1 MTLGYAATIDFQ
13 LLFIKPVNDILIAH
27 RQRTETKSSEKGSST
42 PNSGTQ
48 VEIDRLLDRW
58 VFLHNCR
65 VVMTCAAFAIGL
77 GNVLGVFV

>member
-1 MTLGYAATIDFQ
+1 LTLAYAAPLDSQ

-27 RQRTETKSSEKGSST
+27 RQRTESKSFEKGSST
-42 PNSGTQ
+42 PVIETE
-48 VEIDRLLDRW
+48 VEINRLLDRW

-65 VVMTCAAFAIGL
+65 VVMTCAAFAFGL